1 MSVFECG
8 IELALNTLIF
18 SLGLSKGVE
27 EQEALANNQG
37 QGRGTWFWRTA
48 YKSIQLKIHPHTNSN
63 PKELISVFNVR
74 FERKG
79 RDKMWMILK
88 DRLRIST

>member
-8 IELALNTLIF
+8 IELALKTLIF
-18 SLGLSKGVE
+18 SLGLSKDE
-27 EQEALANNQG
+27 
-37 QGRGTWFWRTA
+37 
-48 YKSIQLKIHPHTNSN
+48 LKIHPHTNSN

-88 DRLRIST
+88 DRLRISI